1 MKKIIC
7 VISFLCSLSC
17 SKSEEPSSTNQI
29 SNNPLS
35 PNIPTAPS
43 KNYLQTSYEL
53 QKSNVM
59 VDLIKLRKDK
69 LGIDNSWNIL
79 AFAYL
84 DVNSDGNDDI
94 FMICSYGK
102 GERTKGDLLINKN
115 GDYVVDN
122 SYFEEIPSMVHAR
135 KVLVGDFNGDKM
147 PDIFI
152 AGHGYDYPPFP
163 GEYNQILLSNNKKYK
178 LKNLTEKVGF
188 YHGACSGDI
197 DKDGDL
203 DIFVVDKLNSHF
215 LINDGAGNFNY
226 STSQIDISNLNG
238 YGICEFFDVDKD
250 GFLDLLIGGGDVYNP
265 TRIYW
270 GSSSYKFE
278 LNNKT
283 DFPTV
288 TDFKQISD
296 IDVADLDGDNINEVI
311 VNRTGFENF
320 YNGWYIQVIT
330 LRNKIATDASTT
342 FIDNNKYLPAV
353 PDNQQWIPWLRFGD
367 VDNNGKPDLF
377 SVRCSPIQ
385 AVRWELQN
393 KKLIRVY

>member
-7 VISFLCSLSC
+7 FIGILCALSC
-17 SKSEEPSSTNQI
+17 SKSEEPTSTNQT
-29 SNNPLS
+29 SNNPVS
-35 PNIPTAPS
+35 PNIPTVPS

-102 GERTKGDLLINKN
+102 GERTKGDLFVYKN
-115 GDYVVDN
+115 GDYIVDN

-135 KVLVGDFNGDKM
+135 KVLIGDFNGDKM

-188 YHGACSGDI
+188 TTVLVPEI
-197 DKDGDL
+197 
-203 DIFVVDKLNSHF
+203 
-215 LINDGAGNFNY
+215 LIKMV
-226 STSQIDISNLNG
+226 TW
-238 YGICEFFDVDKD
+238 
-250 GFLDLLIGGGDVYNP
+250 
-265 TRIYW
+265 IY
-270 GSSSYKFE
+270 
-278 LNNKT
+278 L
-283 DFPTV
+283 
-288 TDFKQISD
+288 
-296 IDVADLDGDNINEVI
+296 
-311 VNRTGFENF
+311 
-320 YNGWYIQVIT
+320 
-330 LRNKIATDASTT
+330 
-342 FIDNNKYLPAV
+342 
-353 PDNQQWIPWLRFGD
+353 WLT
-367 VDNNGKPDLF
+367 N
-377 SVRCSPIQ
+377 
-385 AVRWELQN
+385 
-393 KKLIRVY
+393 

>member
-7 VISFLCSLSC
+7 LIGILFALSC
-17 SKSEEPSSTNQI
+17 SKSEEPTSTNQT
-29 SNNPLS
+29 SNNPVS
-35 PNIPTAPS
+35 PNIPTIPS

-69 LGIDNSWNIL
+69 LGIDNGWNIL

-102 GERTKGDLLINKN
+102 GERTKGDLFINKN

-203 DIFVVDKLNSHF
+203 DVFVVDKLNSYF
-215 LINDGAGNFNY
+215 LINDGSGNFNY
-226 STSQIDISNLNG
+226 STSQIDIANLTG

-270 GSSSYKFE
+270 GSSNYKFE
-278 LNNKT
+278 LTNKT

-288 TDFKQISD
+288 IDFKQISD

-330 LRNKIATDASTT
+330 LKNKIATDASTT

-353 PDNQQWIPWLRFGD
+353 PDNQQWIPWLRIGD
-367 VDNNGKPDLF
+367 VDNNGKLDLF

-393 KKLIRVY
+393 NKLIRIY